1 MGAIKE
7 NVAKI
12 KNNPIGAVVGGVA
25 FFYGAKKFA
34 KVENKWALGAIAVV
48 GVVVGALVQSK
59 IRAKSGAPTA
69 QTVTTTTTTPKK

>member
-12 KNNPIGAVVGGVA
+12 KNNPIGAIAGGVA
-25 FFYGAKKFA
+25 FFYGAKKFG

-48 GVVVGALVQSK
+48 GVIVGAMVQSK
-59 IRAKSGAPTA
+59 IRAKQSTPTA
-69 QTVTTTTTTPKK
+69 QTVAPTVKK

>member
-1 MGAIKE
+1 MSIRE

-34 KVENKWALGAIAVV
+34 KVENKWALAGIAVV
-48 GVVVGALVQSK
+48 GVVVGAFVQSK
-59 IRAKSGAPTA
+59 MKAAQSVPTA
-69 QTVTTTTTTPKK
+69 STATAPAKK